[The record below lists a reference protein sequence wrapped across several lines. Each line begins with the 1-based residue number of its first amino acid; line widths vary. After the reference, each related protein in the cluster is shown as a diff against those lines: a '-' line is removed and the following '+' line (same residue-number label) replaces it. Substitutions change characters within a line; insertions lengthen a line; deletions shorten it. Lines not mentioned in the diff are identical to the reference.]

1 MGFLPQK
8 ITDYFSAEVIRAYKA
23 PLVGPNLIARGEDI
37 PPGVGTLTRNSIQNF
52 TGKAKRGYK
61 IREVPRESSEGEP
74 RTVKVIEHTY
84 GFKFHKQT
92 LDAYQRMGVTALNG
106 EDARQSGRIVSES
119 LDDVIFNGDANRNV
133 KGLYKDASATPL
145 VLDDGKAW
153 NQAGTTNAPDDTI
166 VEAVGML
173 ASTQLYTGLS
183 MKLALDPLS
192 YGQLLRRVP
201 NTGSTYLDF
210 IARIPQFKNG
220 VNDIYQTTGLAT
232 GCGLL
237 EYFGT
242 DVAERNVEWDINTF
256 PVQQGMPDK
265 DNMIYYNTETYQAQD
280 IFHTDAIMQLRNLYD
295 AA

>member
-23 PLVGPNLIARGEDI
+23 PLVGTNLIFRGDDL
-37 PPGVGTLTRNSIQNF
+37 PPGTGTLTRNSVQNF
-52 TGKAKRGYK
+52 TGKARRGYK
-61 IREVPRESSEGEP
+61 VREVPRESSEGSP
-74 RTVKVIEHTY
+74 RTVQVVEHTY

-92 LDAYQRMGVTALNG
+92 LDAYQRQGVTALNG

-119 LDDVIFNGDANRNV
+119 LDDVIFNGDANRKI
-133 KGLYKDASATPL
+133 KGIYKDAGADPL
-145 VLDDGKAW
+145 VLDSGKAW
-153 NQAGTTNAPDDTI
+153 NQGSSNAPDDTI

-220 VNDIYQTTGLAT
+220 ANDIYQTVGLAT
-232 GCGLL
+232 GTGLL
-237 EYFGT
+237 EYFGAE
-242 DVAERNVEWDINTF
+242 VAERNVEHDINTF
-256 PVQQGMPDK
+256 AVQNGMPDK
-265 DNMIYYNTETYQAQD
+265 DNMIYFNTETYQAQD
-280 IFHTDAIMQLRNLYD
+280 IFHTDAFMQLRNLY
-295 AA
+295 ATA